1 MRKIKKKKIKNELN
15 EVSIKK
21 ESIIKRIFNFFKR
34 KKETG
39 VFIKGKRLKLT
50 DTSKVKISVKGLSNA
65 TLIPIKDEFIKNEEE
80 KDGI

>member
-15 EVSIKK
+15 EVSIEK

-39 VFIKGKRLKLT
+39 VFIKEKRLKLT

>member
-1 MRKIKKKKIKNELN
+1 MRKLRKNKKRKELN
-15 EVSIKK
+15 KMNIEK

-65 TLIPIKDEFIKNEEE
+65 TLIPIFIKNM
-80 KDGI
+80 K

>member
-15 EVSIKK
+15 EVSIEK

-39 VFIKGKRLKLT
+39 VFIKGKKLKLT

>member
-15 EVSIKK
+15 EVSIEK
-21 ESIIKRIFNFFKR
+21 ESIIKRIFNFFKT
-34 KKETG
+34 KKENG

-65 TLIPIKDEFIKNEEE
+65 TLIPIFIKNI
-80 KDGI
+80 KSNIR

>member
-1 MRKIKKKKIKNELN
+1 MIKIKKKKIKNELN
-15 EVSIKK
+15 EVSIEK

-65 TLIPIKDEFIKNEEE
+65 TLIPIFIKNM
-80 KDGI
+80 K

>member
-15 EVSIKK
+15 EVSIEK

-50 DTSKVKISVKGLSNA
+50 DKSKVKISVKGLSNV

>member
-15 EVSIKK
+15 EVSIEK

-65 TLIPIKDEFIKNEEE
+65 ILIPIKDEFIKNEEE

>member
-15 EVSIKK
+15 EVSIEK
-21 ESIIKRIFNFFKR
+21 ESIIKKIFNFFKT
-34 KKETG
+34 KKENG

-65 TLIPIKDEFIKNEEE
+65 TLIPIFIKNM
-80 KDGI
+80 K

>member
-15 EVSIKK
+15 EVSIEK
-21 ESIIKRIFNFFKR
+21 ESIIKRVFNFFKT
-34 KKETG
+34 KKENG

-65 TLIPIKDEFIKNEEE
+65 TLIPIFIKNI
-80 KDGI
+80 KSNIG